1 MNLLLLK
8 SRFKKVFSWL
18 KHHWYV
24 PLLVLALII
33 AVLIWTVT
41 RNGAYIATLLD
52 VLENSRESYRK
63 EVEKLN
69 EIRRREDEE
78 KQRVL
83 SEYNK
88 NIEKLEKEYADNNEE
103 LNAAKK
109 KEIKKLVEEGYND
122 PERLS
127 RELARL
133 YGLEHG

>member
-1 MNLLLLK
+1 MSLLLLK

-24 PLLVLALII
+24 PLLVLALVV

-63 EVEKLN
+63 EVERKAEL
-69 EIRRREDEE
+69 EE
-78 KQRVL
+78 EFKERGETLDKQ
-83 SEYNK
+83 
-88 NIEKLEKEYADNNEE
+88 KEAE
-103 LNAAKK
+103 LKR
-109 KEIKKLVEEGYND
+109 LVDEGYND

>member
-1 MNLLLLK
+1 MSLLLLK
-8 SRFKKVFSWL
+8 SRIKKVGSWL

-24 PLLVLALII
+24 PLLILALIV

-78 KQRVL
+78 KRRVL

-88 NIEKLEKEYADNNEE
+88 NIEKLEKEYVGNNEE

>member
-1 MNLLLLK
+1 MSLLLLK

-24 PLLVLALII
+24 PLLVLALVV

-69 EIRRREDEE
+69 EIRRRE
-78 KQRVL
+78 
-83 SEYNK
+83 
-88 NIEKLEKEYADNNEE
+88 
-103 LNAAKK
+103 
-109 KEIKKLVEEGYND
+109 EGYND